1 MNINVNSIYNDI
13 ISRVEASLPI
23 PIYNKP
29 QSYIEDSTT
38 NISKSKSEQENLT
51 ENTSFSSILSNYEKN
66 GIPKF
71 EISSAIS
78 NAIKEASEKY
88 GIEETLIAAIVRQE
102 SNFNPNAISSAG
114 AMGLMQLMPKTA
126 ESLGVSNPYDINEN
140 IDAGTQYFKK
150 QLDKFGNVNM
160 ALAAYNAGPGNVS
173 KYGGI
178 PPFKETQNYV
188 PKVLEHQKNYILQ
201 EYSKNKSI

>member
-66 GIPKF
+66 GIPKS

-150 QLDKFGNVNM
+150 QLDRFGNVNM